1 MKQRIL
7 KWLFGTAA
15 AIIVIAGIVI
25 TNINFVAGILTIVFG
40 IIALF
45 VVLFLILAGVTR
57 RQREALRKRIDQK
70 DFSCIVLSCSCSAEK
85 MRKFPNRFCIN
96 AAIYPKEL
104 DSQLVYR
111 VQRLTSTAQE
121 DEWFS
126 AYRHEEMIFTFPEL
140 AALRNVTFILKEQ
153 LYIDLAQFEPSQT
166 FYMHNEFLR
175 IPDDTI

>member
-57 RQREALRKRIDQK
+57 RQREALRKRIDQ
-70 DFSCIVLSCSCSAEK
+70 
-85 MRKFPNRFCIN
+85 
-96 AAIYPKEL
+96 
-104 DSQLVYR
+104 
-111 VQRLTSTAQE
+111 
-121 DEWFS
+121 
-126 AYRHEEMIFTFPEL
+126 
-140 AALRNVTFILKEQ
+140 
-153 LYIDLAQFEPSQT
+153 
-166 FYMHNEFLR
+166 
-175 IPDDTI
+175 